1 MFESIFGEDV
11 LIDNEQ
17 CYPFSMKMTFQNTDQ
32 YNGYTR
38 KEESSSI
45 LKLNSKTCLL
55 DTLKTYN
62 NNNKRIIEFQK
73 NEIENLK
80 EYILEPDKQEKM
92 EEMKRVIVNIKEKS
106 KISENEMKKIKI
118 EMEICKQ
125 NNILQQEMLV
135 ETKKRCE
142 SKKNIIQKLKR
153 KKAKCCNAG
162 CYMNRGTTMKQETRT
177 KILEIEN
184 ESLKKNL
191 ERLTKYVYIDKNI
204 EETIEVMDDIFQKYT
219 VIINDMNTKLGM
231 KKCRL

>member
-1 MFESIFGEDV
+1 MFESIFGKDV

-17 CYPFSMKMTFQNTDQ
+17 CYSFSMKMTFRNTDQ
-32 YNGYTR
+32 YNVYTG

-55 DTLKTYN
+55 DTLKIYN

-106 KISENEMKKIKI
+106 KIIDNELKKIKI

-135 ETKKRCE
+135 EAKKRCE

-153 KKAKCCNAG
+153 KKVKCSKAG
-162 CYMNRGTTMKQETRT
+162 CFTNRGKTMKEEKTT
-177 KILEIEN
+177 KILEMEN

-191 ERLTKYVYIDKNI
+191 ERLIKYVYIDKNI

-219 VIINDMNTKLGM
+219 VIINDMNTKLGR
-231 KKCRL
+231 KKCIL